1 MNVVEDIK
9 KEGSVVMQKTVSNL
23 NVQNLVKYI
32 LEGIV
37 IAIVA
42 YVIPN
47 RRTKFN
53 EVAVISLVAALS
65 LFILDLFANDVGKG
79 TRLGAGL
86 GIGARIVT
94 GAPITLPFL
103 V

>member
-9 KEGSVVMQKTVSNL
+9 QEGTIVLQKAVSNL
-23 NVQNLVKYI
+23 NVQNLVRYI

-47 RRTKFN
+47 RRTKLN
-53 EVAVISLVAALS
+53 EVAVISVVAALS
-65 LFILDLFANDVGKG
+65 LFVLDVFANDVGKG

-86 GIGARIVT
+86 GIGYNLAT
-94 GAPITLPFL
+94 AAPVALPFL